1 MKNNRKCS
9 IVPVL
14 AAVVLLLL
22 GGCGKDEVS
31 YSVDEEAQAV
41 SESAADSQGEGEGS
55 ESETISGSA
64 HGGAGQNTDSAEKD
78 QAEDS
83 VDAGTSGASGVSGQS
98 SGSVDSGQ
106 SPSAGEGSPPSSG
119 SGALDVS
126 GDGAAAAVIQVYVC
140 GAVVSPGV
148 YTLPEGSRVYEAV
161 AMAGG
166 LLETAEPRALNQ
178 ARLLSDGEQ
187 ITVLTVEEAESGEGL
202 LPEGSEGASD
212 GGASFGETADSSG
225 GKVNLNTA
233 DEAGLMTIPG
243 IGESR
248 AKAIIAYREKNGK
261 FQSIEEIM
269 EIDGI
274 KEKMFEKIKDSITV

>member
-1 MKNNRKCS
+1 MKNNRKFS
-9 IVPVL
+9 VFPVL
-14 AAVVLLLL
+14 AAAVFLLL
-22 GGCGKDEVS
+22 GGCRKDAVS

-41 SESAADSQGEGEGS
+41 SESAADSLGEGEDS
-55 ESETISGSA
+55 ESEEGLGSA
-64 HGGAGQNTDSAEKD
+64 NGGADQDADPAKNDPLENSANTADNGQ
-78 QAEDS
+78 
-83 VDAGTSGASGVSGQS
+83 SGVSGN
-98 SGSVDSGQ
+98 
-106 SPSAGEGSPPSSG
+106 
-119 SGALDVS
+119 
-126 GDGAAAAVIQVYVC
+126 GAAAAVIQVYVC

-187 ITVLTVEEAESGEGL
+187 ITVLTVEEAESGTGL
-202 LPEGSEGASD
+202 PPDASQGAS
-212 GGASFGETADSSG
+212 SGEPADSSG

>member
-9 IVPVL
+9 IVPML
-14 AAVVLLLL
+14 AAAVLLLL

-31 YSVDEEAQAV
+31 YSVDEEAQTV
-41 SESAADSQGEGEGS
+41 SESAA
-55 ESETISGSA
+55 
-64 HGGAGQNTDSAEKD
+64 
-78 QAEDS
+78 
-83 VDAGTSGASGVSGQS
+83 GASGVSGQS

-119 SGALDVS
+119 SGALDAS
-126 GDGAAAAVIQVYVC
+126 GNGAAAAVIQVYVC

-187 ITVLTVEEAESGEGL
+187 ITVLTVEEAESGEGF

-212 GGASFGETADSSG
+212 GGTSFGEPADSSG